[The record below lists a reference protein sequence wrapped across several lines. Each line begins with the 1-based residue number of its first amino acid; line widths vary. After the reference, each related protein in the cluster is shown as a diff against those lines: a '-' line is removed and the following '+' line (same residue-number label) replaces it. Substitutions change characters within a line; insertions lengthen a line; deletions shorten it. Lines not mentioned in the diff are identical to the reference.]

1 MNPGAPEGLAVP
13 VPLVIFLSGLVPFAL
28 FVSEKEN
35 KIWKTNSCSQQT
47 QRDNNSSHRSQGL
60 GELIKEKGVILQTK
74 HSFIVLYIFIVKC
87 L

>member
-47 QRDNNSSHRSQGL
+47 QRQ
-60 GELIKEKGVILQTK
+60 Q
-74 HSFIVLYIFIVKC
+74 
-87 L
+87 